1 MLMAVFYG
9 STTGNT
15 EAAANKMKEML
26 GDCIDGVFDVHRAKP
41 EDLLKYDLLLF
52 GVSTWN
58 IGEVQDDWAAFLPK
72 LKALDLSGKKVAFF
86 GMGDSC
92 GYPDNYLDAMGELW
106 ETIKELGSPQL
117 IGIWPNRGYEFDES
131 RALYDEDHFIG
142 LGLDDDNQWDLT
154 EERIANWLAQV
165 VQEAGIVESA

>member
-1 MLMAVFYG
+1 MLMAIFYG

-15 EAAANKMKEML
+15 ESAANKMKEL
-26 GDCIDGVFDVHRAKP
+26 LADCIAEVVDVHRAKP

-72 LKALDLSGKKVAFF
+72 LKTLDLSGKKVAFF
-86 GMGDSC
+86 GMGDSV

-106 ETIKELGSPQL
+106 ETIGKLGTPQL
-117 IGIWPNRGYEFDES
+117 VGVWPIDGYEFDES
-131 RALYDEDHFIG
+131 RALYDDNHFIG